1 MPGPPEQRAA
11 GARTMEA
18 TGAFLFGLAWF
29 LLSSDDILSGR
40 GESHADIV
48 ECTRI
53 VPAADIVGRPGIVPA
68 ANLDAGS
75 FVGSGGKGS
84 CRDIASTPNKGIPAV
99 KVGAAGAVAANLLSS
114 NYSGTVR
121 KSSE

>member
-11 GARTMEA
+11 GARTTEPI
-18 TGAFLFGLAWF
+18 GAFLFGLGSGV
-29 LLSSDDILSGR
+29 LSSDDTGIGL

-48 ECTRI
+48 GRSGI
-53 VPAADIVGRPGIVPA
+53 LPAAS
-68 ANLDAGS
+68 LDAGS
-75 FVGSGGKGS
+75 FCGSGGKGS
-84 CRDIASTPNKGIPAV
+84 RRDISSTPNNGRSAV
-99 KVGAAGAVAANLLSS
+99 KVGAAGVLAINLLSN

>member
-11 GARTMEA
+11 GARTTEPI
-18 TGAFLFGLAWF
+18 GAFLFGLGCL

-48 ECTRI
+48 GRNGI
-53 VPAADIVGRPGIVPA
+53 VPAADIVGRPGMISG
-68 ANLDAGS
+68 LGAG
-75 FVGSGGKGS
+75 GNGKGS
-84 CRDIASTPNKGIPAV
+84 RRELASTPNKGIAAV

-121 KSSE
+121 KSLE